1 MTHPTVPVL
10 VVVVVAAAAA
20 AAVLTTTTLSLKNNS
35 TSRWVSKHVSE
46 SYEFYCCRYKC
57 LPRVC
62 HSPTFAAVDR
72 ASRQALSM
80 FSSAANRRFENLSIT
95 TTSRCMSVE
104 QIRHYMKSKDDELK
118 LKTYSNSRDDSC
130 RRCWRLSSVFCKE
143 CKNACCCCCCHSAVP
158 GKIEN
163 NKNISGQY
171 AN

>member
-35 TSRWVSKHVSE
+35 TWRWVSKHVSE

-80 FSSAANRRFENLSIT
+80 FSSAA
-95 TTSRCMSVE
+95 
-104 QIRHYMKSKDDELK
+104 KSSLWKPI
-118 LKTYSNSRDDSC
+118 N
-130 RRCWRLSSVFCKE
+130 
-143 CKNACCCCCCHSAVP
+143 N
-158 GKIEN
+158 N
-163 NKNISGQY
+163 NKPMYVGRTNSALHEIERRRTETQNVLEFARRQLSQMLTSVVGLLQRMQKCMLLLLSQRCTW
-171 AN
+171 